1 MKTGAKR
8 NYTFYVLMLLI
19 FGGLFWMVIREGKLW
34 DRAFDKTH
42 REAVEMVSGHVAVHQ
57 APASCP
63 APLELFTQ
71 SLHEG
76 VHHPVA
82 MLLLQI
88 ISILV
93 AVRIFSWLFKYLGQ
107 PGVIGEI
114 VAGIVLGP
122 SQPGHFFP

>member
-1 MKTGAKR
+1 MQ
-8 NYTFYVLMLLI
+8 
-19 FGGLFWMVIREGKLW
+19 
-34 DRAFDKTH
+34 
-42 REAVEMVSGHVAVHQ
+42 Q

-114 VAGIVLGP
+114 VAGIVLGRRCWATFSLKRSDSSLRP
-122 SQPGHFFP
+122 IRSNRSTF

>member
-57 APASCP
+57 APHVPRRSNSSRSRC
-63 APLELFTQ
+63 TK
-71 SLHEG
+71 G
-76 VHHPVA
+76 CT
-82 MLLLQI
+82 I
-88 ISILV
+88 
-93 AVRIFSWLFKYLGQ
+93 R
-107 PGVIGEI
+107 
-114 VAGIVLGP
+114 
-122 SQPGHFFP
+122 

>member
-1 MKTGAKR
+1 
-8 NYTFYVLMLLI
+8 
-19 FGGLFWMVIREGKLW
+19 
-34 DRAFDKTH
+34 
-42 REAVEMVSGHVAVHQ
+42 
-57 APASCP
+57 
-63 APLELFTQ
+63 
-71 SLHEG
+71 
-76 VHHPVA
+76 

-122 SQPGHFFP
+122 SLLGHFFPETFGFHLCARFARIAQHFEPDRPDPFYV